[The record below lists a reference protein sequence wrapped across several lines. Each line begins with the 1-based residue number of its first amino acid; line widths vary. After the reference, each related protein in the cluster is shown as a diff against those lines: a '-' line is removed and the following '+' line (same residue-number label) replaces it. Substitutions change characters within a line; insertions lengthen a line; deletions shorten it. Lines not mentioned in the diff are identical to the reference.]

1 MEHSTCVIDKEATQW
16 PRDSPHLHPQL
27 PARPD
32 TSWRANHQ
40 NQQPKWTLSKLWG
53 TGQGET
59 SLPQVKD
66 TGKSL
71 RKKRKWPER
80 GRTMGILALNN
91 TADIN
96 HHPALGLP
104 GLDLEPEIYYPP
116 RFVLCV
122 MGTDQKQ
129 RGVHVRR
136 KIFPFIPRWVCPPC
150 GLR

>member
-1 MEHSTCVIDKEATQW
+1 MAKGQPTPPPTASSKTRHILEGKPSEPTAKMDPFQTLGDGTRRNLITPGEGHWEVIK
-16 PRDSPHLHPQL
+16 
-27 PARPD
+27 
-32 TSWRANHQ
+32 
-40 NQQPKWTLSKLWG
+40 
-53 TGQGET
+53 
-59 SLPQVKD
+59 
-66 TGKSL
+66 
-71 RKKRKWPER
+71 KKRKWPER